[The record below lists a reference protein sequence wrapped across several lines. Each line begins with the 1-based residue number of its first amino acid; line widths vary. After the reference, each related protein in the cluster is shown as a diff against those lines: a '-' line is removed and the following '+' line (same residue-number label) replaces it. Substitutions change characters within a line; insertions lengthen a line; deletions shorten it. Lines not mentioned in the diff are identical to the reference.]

1 MVIQSEGYSSLIEY
15 LCENIAVFGPSESE
29 HHQPM
34 TIKLYIRYQLVEQM
48 SLLFEQNKGLIEQ
61 EKIYIVEEFDK
72 AYDDLCEVL
81 GQNVNNKITESQRAF
96 ITDFAGLLKNLFDAQ
111 LEPV

>member
-1 MVIQSEGYSSLIEY
+1 MSENL
-15 LCENIAVFGPSESE
+15 AVFGPSHTED
-29 HHQPM
+29 HQPM
-34 TIKLYIRYQLVEQM
+34 TIKLFIRYQMVEQM
-48 SLLFEQNKGLIEQ
+48 ALLFEQNKLLIPQ

-72 AYDDLCEVL
+72 AFDDLCEVL
-81 GQNVNNKITESQRAF
+81 GQNVENKLTDSQRAF